1 MRCLSLNSTA
11 ENTKN
16 HESLALKEIA
26 EIINKGN
33 PEKPITEY
41 KIKRII
47 SKARRS
53 AEGSVVD
60 KELLKEEDKK

>member
-1 MRCLSLNSTA
+1 MLTNLILRLFEKGST
-11 ENTKN
+11 
-16 HESLALKEIA
+16 LKEIA